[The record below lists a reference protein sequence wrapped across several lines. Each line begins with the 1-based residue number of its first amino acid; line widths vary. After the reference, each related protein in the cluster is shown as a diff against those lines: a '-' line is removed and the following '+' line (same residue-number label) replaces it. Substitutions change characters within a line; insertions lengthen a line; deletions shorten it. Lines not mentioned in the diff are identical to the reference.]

1 VGNEMHARLH
11 GESSATAL
19 LANARSVFPLGI
31 SLLFSMLVLIYLTSS
46 RGAIVSLGVATLM
59 GAITVMVLWPEL
71 ATLAV
76 VCLLYLNLMAIA
88 VHRLHLSEWVAAMG
102 VLPLSVPLA
111 SHLLLRRKRIKIGTP
126 LVLMLV
132 FLACLLLSSFGAK
145 DFQIAAERMLTYLFE
160 GVLLYFFVLNVIRNL
175 ATLRRVM
182 WVLVLSAAFLGS
194 LTLYQ
199 AVTGAYDQDFGGL
212 AQRQLAFQNETD
224 GAADPADPSMR
235 RADRAE
241 GPIGDPNRYAQNEL
255 MILPFAIF
263 FLWHERTRLRRL
275 VAAGSALLI
284 LAAVILTYSRGAFLT
299 LTVLLLL
306 LAMVRRESRG
316 RTLAGVAL
324 LLVLVVAIAPDYRG
338 RMATL
343 LGIEGLFSDQASE
356 QPDSVTEDRVTLM
369 LAAVQAFLDHPTVG
383 VGPGQYTPFYSLY
396 YQTNS
401 EFALQ
406 YIPDTRRAHSLYA
419 EMAAET
425 GIVGLTVFLSIVGW
439 LLCRLW
445 QARRTWS
452 RGRPDLANLAMAF
465 TFSIAAYL
473 GTAIFLQLSYE
484 RYYWLLLAVAS
495 AGLQI
500 GSAEYSSMRKLN
512 SVSNSPPGRQEQ

>member
-1 VGNEMHARLH
+1 VGNEMHARLP
-11 GESSATAL
+11 GEPSATAL
-19 LANARSVFPLGI
+19 LTNARSVFPLGI

-46 RGAIVSLGVATLM
+46 RGAMVSLGAATLV

-76 VCLLYLNLMAIA
+76 VCLLYSNLMSLA
-88 VHRLHLSEWVAAMG
+88 VQRLHLSEWVAAMG

-111 SHLLLRRKRIKIGTP
+111 SHLLLRRKRIKTGI
-126 LVLMLV
+126 LALMLV
-132 FLACLLLSSFGAK
+132 FFACLLLSSFGAK
-145 DFQIAAERMLTYLFE
+145 DFQVAAERMLTYLFE
-160 GVLLYFFVLNVIRNL
+160 GVLLYFFVVNVIRNL

-182 WVLVLSAAFLGS
+182 WALVLSAAFLGS

-199 AVTGAYDQDFGGL
+199 AATGAYDQDFGGL

-306 LAMVRRESRG
+306 LALVRRESRG

-369 LAAVQAFLDHPTVG
+369 LAAVQAFLDHPVVG

-452 RGRPDLANLAMAF
+452 RGRPDLANLAMTF
-465 TFSIAAYL
+465 TFSIVAYL
-473 GTAIFLQLSYE
+473 GTAVFLQLSYE
-484 RYYWLLLAVAS
+484 RYYWLLLALAS

-500 GSAEYSSMRKLN
+500 GSTEYSSMRKLN
-512 SVSNSPPGRQEQ
+512 SVSSSPARRQEQ